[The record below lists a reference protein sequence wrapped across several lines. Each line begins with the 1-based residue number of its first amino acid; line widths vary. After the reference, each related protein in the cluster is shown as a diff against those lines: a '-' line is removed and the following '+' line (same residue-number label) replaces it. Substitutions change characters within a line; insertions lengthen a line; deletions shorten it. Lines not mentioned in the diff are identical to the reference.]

1 MRFRAFPDLA
11 ATTAAV
17 LAATAAPAA
26 AATTYSAGPA
36 GYHCTL
42 PGIPAQTMPLTATFA
57 GPDVVAAGRPFTIT
71 DISGSLTLSP
81 AVHSIFTAWG
91 YDGVRG
97 SGAVPVTAQNAV
109 PAGSTGGTVPEK
121 IWPVGGTVTIDL
133 TGATQSFVAGAA
145 GVITFGTGTATLA
158 LQFHKASTG
167 TWAAWSTT
175 CTPNPGQVGTF
186 SPALPVVPAP

>member
-1 MRFRAFPDLA
+1 MRFRAVLVLA
-11 ATTAAV
+11 ATTTAV
-17 LAATAAPAA
+17 LTGTAAPAA
-26 AATTYSAGPA
+26 AATTYSVGPV
-36 GYHCTL
+36 GYRCTL
-42 PGIPAQTMPLTATFA
+42 PGIPAQQMPLTATFT
-57 GPDVVAAGRPFTIT
+57 GPDVVAAGSSFAIT

-109 PAGSTGGTVPEK
+109 PDGSGDGTVPEK

-133 TGATQSFVAGAA
+133 TGGSRSFVAGAA

-158 LQFHKASTG
+158 VQFHRTSNN
-167 TWAAWSTT
+167 TWAAWSMT

-186 SPALPVVPAP
+186 SPALPIA